1 MFTFITLTGPVLLVT
16 LLTGPS
22 AATVCQLPALTPTT
36 FDQRAFARF
45 DDAVDRYVGLH
56 RHLAR
61 RIGPLD
67 AEGDEGGTW
76 YTEALRT
83 ALRRARPHAHQGQ
96 VFHPDIAGLLR
107 IRLEVALALH
117 TVSAADLP
125 PGPWTTHASDAAR
138 PRVHD
143 EFTWNAVRPAWA
155 TLTLELPPLPEE
167 LVYRFVGRDLV
178 LVDVDAEMVVDV
190 LEDALPLR

>member
-1 MFTFITLTGPVLLVT
+1 MFASITISGPALVIA

-61 RIGPLD
+61 SIGPLD
-67 AEGDEGGTW
+67 AEGDEGGSW
-76 YTEALRT
+76 YAEALRT
-83 ALRRARPHAHQGQ
+83 ALRRARPHAQHGN
-96 VFHPDIAGLLR
+96 VFHPDVAGLLR
-107 IRLEVALALH
+107 FRLEMALALH
-117 TVSAADLP
+117 AVSAADLP
-125 PGPWTTHASDAAR
+125 PGTWTPYASDTGR
-138 PRVHD
+138 PKVHD
-143 EFTWNAVRPAWA
+143 EFVWNAIRPAW
-155 TLTLELPPLPEE
+155 TMLTWELPPLPEE
-167 LVYRFVGRDLV
+167 LGYRFVGRDLV
-178 LVDVDAEMVVDV
+178 LLDVEAEMVVDV